1 MFLSQPMCISEMCP
15 NDAKDSKD
23 RLAIYTRI
31 FKSIMKLKVAGYID
45 FKSNSFPAEWT

>member
-1 MFLSQPMCISEMCP
+1 MFLSRPMCISEMCP

-23 RLAIYTRI
+23 RLAI

-45 FKSNSFPAEWT
+45 FKSNSFPAEWA